1 MIGDILLIDLF
12 VRPCSFNLQEIVI
25 QNDFTEKKLEHELQ
39 MILSVDKRNEMFED
53 YFDLENKLGGK
64 GSSE

>member
-25 QNDFTEKKLEHELQ
+25 QNDSTDSFDEGDKLAFIAFFFCESS
-39 MILSVDKRNEMFED
+39 IIYVDHA
-53 YFDLENKLGGK
+53 FDW
-64 GSSE
+64 

>member
-25 QNDFTEKKLEHELQ
+25 QNDFT
-39 MILSVDKRNEMFED
+39 DG
-53 YFDLENKLGGK
+53 FDE
-64 GSSE
+64 SD

>member
-25 QNDFTEKKLEHELQ
+25 QIQNDSTD
-39 MILSVDKRNEMFED
+39 S
-53 YFDLENKLGGK
+53 FDEGD
-64 GSSE
+64 